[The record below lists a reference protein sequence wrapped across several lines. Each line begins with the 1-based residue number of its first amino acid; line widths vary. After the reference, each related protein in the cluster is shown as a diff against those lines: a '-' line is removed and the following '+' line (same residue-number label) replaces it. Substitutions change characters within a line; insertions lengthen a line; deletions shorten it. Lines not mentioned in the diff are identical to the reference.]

1 MPIDHHEFLHYEV
14 QDLEILHLYSS
25 IPEIFAGIFCRHYPQ
40 TKHTVVADT
49 PEQRRIAENT
59 KIQSNVSKDG
69 SISGIFM
76 LIKWAWGYICRSR

>member
-1 MPIDHHEFLHYEV
+1 MLKHHYEFLHYEV

-69 SISGIFM
+69 SI
-76 LIKWAWGYICRSR
+76 GYCHADKMGLGLHM